1 MEYFEKAPV
10 FFAYK
15 GIDSVVIKIKGN
27 ANYLRASEF
36 DQFLKST
43 LKTYKRYCILFEEC
57 TGLDSTCLGI
67 LAGLLLKLKKI
78 DGICFFCG
86 LKPRQLE
93 CVKMVG
99 LDKLAHIIDKID
111 TETSDE
117 HLTQICNTNQAA
129 LSSELILEAHEFL
142 LEIDA
147 RNKMQFKDVVSLL
160 EEKDI

>member
-1 MEYFEKAPV
+1 MESSEKAPV

-15 GIDSVVIKIKGN
+15 GIVSIVIKIKGN
-27 ANYLRASEF
+27 ANYLRAPEF

-43 LKTYKRYCILFEEC
+43 LDTCKRYCILFEEC

-67 LAGLLLKLKKI
+67 LAGLLLRLKKI
-78 DGICFFCG
+78 DGVCFFCG

-99 LDKLAHIIDKID
+99 LDKLAQIIDKID

-117 HLTQICNTNQAA
+117 DLTQICSTNQAA
-129 LSSELILEAHEFL
+129 LSSELILEAHKFL

-160 EEKDI
+160 EEKDV